1 MLYILYVKASGK
13 TEHALRSWNL
23 DSHTVPSP
31 TTFPYL
37 QDAFL
42 IATPLIPGTL
52 GPLIFAHPCPS
63 IPSRSLEVGRVKV
76 KCMYSAVLQGGA

>member
-1 MLYILYVKASGK
+1 MLYILYVKASG
-13 TEHALRSWNL
+13 TLGSWNL
-23 DSHTVPSP
+23 HSHTVPPP

-37 QDAFL
+37 QDAFF
-42 IATPLIPGTL
+42 IATLLIPGTL

-76 KCMYSAVLQGGA
+76 KCMYSAVPQGGA